1 MEDTI
6 KEFTISAVF
15 ILICS
20 VALILFV
27 IEFPAM
33 NGKNSVLIKDPQI
46 NETAQALVSDFGSY
60 QSTGQSMV
68 VSSTNSSPQLSANGI
83 QLVSTVSNTRTTM
96 STITGG
102 FNLVLQLVSNE
113 LGFNSGA
120 LLGIGGVLIFL
131 FLFLTIYYSVKWL
144 RQGA

>member
-1 MEDTI
+1 
-6 KEFTISAVF
+6 
-15 ILICS
+15 
-20 VALILFV
+20 
-27 IEFPAM
+27 M

-96 STITGG
+96 SIITGG